1 MKQTMTTTTN
11 AAVAAVAKTSISP
24 CLVEWDRLNESLAD
38 GAADGDPGV

>member
-1 MKQTMTTTTN
+1 MKQAMTSTTN
-11 AAVAAVAKTSISP
+11 TAKTSISP